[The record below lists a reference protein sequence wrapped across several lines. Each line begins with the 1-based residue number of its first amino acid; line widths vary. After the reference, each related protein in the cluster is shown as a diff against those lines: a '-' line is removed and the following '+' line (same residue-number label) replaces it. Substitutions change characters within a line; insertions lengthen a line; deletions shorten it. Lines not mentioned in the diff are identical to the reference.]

1 MNDGPGQ
8 RDAPQRSWLEI
19 RWRQARNPP
28 PPVFRAVASNLI
40 VAAVGGTALLAYDIA
55 LSSGA
60 RLPGGDQRTLA
71 FVAFLLTVM
80 VSGSLFTYLWV
91 RLPGTTSR
99 RRSPWSAMLGFFA
112 SLPVAYLVLVVC
124 FQVLRPLL
132 IRT

>member
-1 MNDGPGQ
+1 
-8 RDAPQRSWLEI
+8 
-19 RWRQARNPP
+19 
-28 PPVFRAVASNLI
+28 
-40 VAAVGGTALLAYDIA
+40 
-55 LSSGA
+55 
-60 RLPGGDQRTLA
+60 
-71 FVAFLLTVM
+71 M

>member
-1 MNDGPGQ
+1 
-8 RDAPQRSWLEI
+8 
-19 RWRQARNPP
+19 
-28 PPVFRAVASNLI
+28 VFRAVASNLI